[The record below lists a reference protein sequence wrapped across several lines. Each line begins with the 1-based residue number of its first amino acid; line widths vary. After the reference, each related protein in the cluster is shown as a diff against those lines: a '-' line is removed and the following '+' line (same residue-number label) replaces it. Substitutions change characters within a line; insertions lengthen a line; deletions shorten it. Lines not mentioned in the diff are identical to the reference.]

1 MSLLPYQ
8 HGDEVRYRGQGG
20 VVAEVRGDRVVVVTD
35 DGVLRITTQEALRAA
50 QPAKHAG
57 AA

>member
-8 HGDEVRYRGQGG
+8 HGDEVRWRGQGG
-20 VVAEVRGDRVVVVTD
+20 VVVEVRDERVVIVTD
-35 DGVLRITTQEALRAA
+35 DGVLRITTQEALRSM
-50 QPAKHAG
+50 QRLTRG